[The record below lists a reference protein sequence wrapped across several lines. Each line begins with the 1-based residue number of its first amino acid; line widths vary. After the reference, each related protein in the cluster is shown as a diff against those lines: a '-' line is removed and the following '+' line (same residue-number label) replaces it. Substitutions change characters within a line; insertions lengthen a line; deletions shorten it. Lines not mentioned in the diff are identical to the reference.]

1 MSTQIILASV
11 SPRRKELLAQIN
23 ITAIVHSVDLD
34 ETPLPNEKPL
44 AYVQRLAAEKSALC
58 VATLSTKSTAIMTAN
73 MPILAADT
81 AVVLD
86 DLIMGKPKNKADG
99 IEMLTR
105 LSGRTHQVY
114 TAISLRGIQHWQAVS
129 ITEVTFKNL
138 TVAEILAY
146 WQTGEA
152 ADKAGAYAIQGL
164 GCSFVKS
171 ITGSYSG
178 VMGLPLFETAE
189 LLAKQ
194 GIHSLYE

>member
-1 MSTQIILASV
+1 MSAQIILASA

-23 ITAIVHSVDLD
+23 ITPIVHPVDLD

-44 AYVQRLAAEKSALC
+44 AYVQRLATEKSALC
-58 VATLSTKSTAIMTAN
+58 HSILYASSTAIIEAEL
-73 MPILAADT
+73 PILAADT
-81 AVVLD
+81 TVVLD
-86 DLIMGKPKNKADG
+86 DLIMGKPVHEVDG

-114 TAISLRGIQHWQAVS
+114 TAISLRGKQHWQAVS
-129 ITEVTFKNL
+129 INEVTFREL
-138 TVAEILAY
+138 SEHEIRAY
-146 WQTGEA
+146 WQTGEP

-164 GCSFVKS
+164 GSAFVKS
-171 ITGSYSG
+171 MTGSHSG

-194 GIHSLYE
+194 GLHLLV